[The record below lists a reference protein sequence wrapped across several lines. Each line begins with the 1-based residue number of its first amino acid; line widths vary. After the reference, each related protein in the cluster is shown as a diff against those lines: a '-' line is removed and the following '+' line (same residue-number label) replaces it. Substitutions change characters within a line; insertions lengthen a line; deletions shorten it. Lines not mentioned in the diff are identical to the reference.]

1 MKTGPSNCRIRTDD
15 ERADSGDVQPRHEQD
30 IGTTIIQ
37 DNATR
42 LSENLQTERITK
54 SQHKLY
60 QWIGQRLNVAI
71 LVHVVH
77 SCGSYCFH
85 ACCCAVPGSSFSCF
99 AL

>member
-60 QWIGQRLNVAI
+60 EYQWIRKEKVYTVLESEYASMKHQHSVA
-71 LVHVVH
+71 
-77 SCGSYCFH
+77 
-85 ACCCAVPGSSFSCF
+85 
-99 AL
+99 